1 MADQGTEGLLSPWLR
16 RKRIA
21 AALPHLRGNV
31 LDVGCGSGALAEHVP
46 ANSYTGVD
54 IDRDSLAI
62 ANAVYPDHE
71 FRDTLPGADAGF
83 DTIVSLAV
91 IEHVPDPAG
100 FLASL
105 AKRLRS
111 GPDSRIVITTPRPSV
126 DWIHTLGS
134 AIGLFSGH
142 ANEEHEELLD
152 QPELERV
159 AKDSGLELA
168 LYERFLFNANQLAI
182 FHRPGNVP

>member
-1 MADQGTEGLLSPWLR
+1 MADQGAEGLLSPWLR
-16 RKRIA
+16 NKRIEA
-21 AALPHLRGNV
+21 ARPHLRGKV
-31 LDVGCGSGALAEHVP
+31 LDVGCGSGALARHV
-46 ANSYTGVD
+46 AARNYVGVD

-62 ANAVYPDHE
+62 AIAAFPEHE

-105 AKRLRS
+105 AKRLHS
-111 GPDSRIVITTPRPSV
+111 GPDSRIVVTTPRPSV
-126 DWIHTLGS
+126 DWVHTAGS

-152 QPELERV
+152 RAELEQ
-159 AKDSGLELA
+159 AATKSGLELES
-168 LYERFLFNANQLAI
+168 YSRFLFGANQLAI
-182 FHRPGNVP
+182 FRHPGGVA

>member
-16 RKRIA
+16 RRRIA

-31 LDVGCGSGALAEHVP
+31 LDVGCGSGALAEQVP
-46 ANSYTGVD
+46 AKRYTGVD

-62 ANAVYPDHE
+62 ANATYPEHE
-71 FRDTLPGADAGF
+71 FRDALPGSDTSF

-100 FLASL
+100 FLTSL
-105 AKRLRS
+105 AKRLGP
-111 GPDSRIVITTPRPSV
+111 GPDCRIVITTPRPSV
-126 DWIHTLGS
+126 DWIHTAGA

-152 QPELERV
+152 RPELEQV
-159 AKDSGLELA
+159 AHDSGLELET
-168 LYERFLFNANQLAI
+168 YDRFLFGANQLAI
-182 FHRPGNVP
+182 FRRRGAIE